1 MSGEATVD
9 TPAPVKKGWGVKE
22 IINAVLFSVLT
33 LIITFVAAALTVFH
47 DVFALIFSGPVGCLL
62 AAPVYVL
69 MVRRVNRFGVTT
81 VLGVLFALFVGLMQS
96 DPWSFVWYIVF
107 GVLIDLIFLRT
118 SSQRTKSGAVIGAW
132 SMWSLIYVFS
142 TLLPILRDKEGYMQS
157 MREGTRYTAEY
168 IASFEQYWLNPLWVG
183 IILAISVICGALGAW
198 FGTRMTRKHFEKA
211 GVL

>member
-1 MSGEATVD
+1 MSEEVTVD
-9 TPAPVKKGWGVKE
+9 APAPVKKGWGVKE

-33 LIITFVAAALTVFH
+33 LAITFVGAALTIFH
-47 DVFALIFSGPVGCLL
+47 DVFALIFSGPAGVLL

-81 VLGVLFALFVGLMQS
+81 VLGILFALLVGLMQGE
-96 DPWSFVWYIVF
+96 PWAFAWYIVS
-107 GVLIDLIFLRT
+107 GILIDVIFLRT
-118 SSQRTKSGAVIGAW
+118 ATARTKPLNVIGAW
-132 SMWSLIYVFS
+132 GVWSLIYVFS

-157 MREGTRYTAEY
+157 MREGARYTAEY
-168 IASFEQYWLNPLWVG
+168 IASFEQYWLNPLWVA
-183 IILAISVICGALGAW
+183 IILAITFACGALGAW